1 MSAAVIDSLSRSY
14 PAIPFSVPE
23 ARADICRLAER
34 AGASDETM
42 ESIRLAASEGLT
54 NVVLHAYR
62 DEPGQ
67 MSVTAA
73 VVDGE
78 MWLLISDD
86 GCGLHAEANR
96 PGLGLGLALIAN
108 VADHFTIG
116 APSVGGVELQMRFDL
131 VPAGV
136 RTSGHAL
143 SAQSRGSAASAMR
156 PASSRFSTT
165 T

>member
-1 MSAAVIDSLSRSY
+1 MSATLLDSLSRSY
-14 PAIPFSVPE
+14 PAIPCSVPE
-23 ARADICRLAER
+23 ARNEICQLAER
-34 AGASDETM
+34 AGASTEAVD
-42 ESIRLAASEGLT
+42 SIRLGASEALT

-62 DEPGQ
+62 DDPGLI
-67 MSVTAA
+67 SVTAA
-73 VVDGE
+73 VVEEE

-96 PGLGLGLALIAN
+96 PGLGLGFALIAD

-116 APSVGGVELQMRFDL
+116 APALGGVELQMRFDL
-131 VPAGV
+131 VPAESRPRMDVLG
-136 RTSGHAL
+136 
-143 SAQSRGSAASAMR
+143 AQSRGSPDSATR